1 MVSDKTQHVDMWSF
15 ATIVSRSIPLESF
28 GLAFSANQKR
38 FQWTGSKVSSHFP
51 LVVH

>member
-28 GLAFSANQKR
+28 GLAFSANR
-38 FQWTGSKVSSHFP
+38 NGSNGEALKSANYFL